1 MIGLSLTD
9 PNLRRL
15 LEIASKSI
23 EEPKHFAFMRRLTSK
38 KFMAGASGKP
48 LKISN
53 AVVERFLERHHATNE
68 ELMREL
74 GVSVIWYEEYGDI
87 PEILSKIHAG

>member
-1 MIGLSLTD
+1 
-9 PNLRRL
+9 
-15 LEIASKSI
+15 
-23 EEPKHFAFMRRLTSK
+23 MRRLTSK
-38 KFMAGASGKP
+38 KFMEGASGKP

-74 GVSVIWYEEYGDI
+74 GGERHLVRGVWRHPGNFEQDTRRVSSSSLFKTG
-87 PEILSKIHAG
+87 SFKS